1 VKPREIF
8 VLAVRILG
16 VWALLGAIDG
26 LMMGLVAMSMKVVPL
41 PLFSALGQIAAGV
54 YCLRGA
60 PHLVTIAFPPATNI
74 DSKST

>member
-26 LMMGLVAMSMKVVPL
+26 LVTGLIAVGMKVFPVPL
-41 PLFSALGQIAAGV
+41 FPALAQIIAGV
-54 YCLRGA
+54 YCLRGG
-60 PHLVTIAFPPATNI
+60 PHLVAIAFPPAANI